1 MSRFNDGITKKL
13 LEGAERTLRSKNVA
27 RMETV
32 WVPGAFEI
40 PLALRS
46 LARGG
51 KFDALIA
58 LGAVIRGDT
67 PHFEYVC
74 QGATQGT
81 MQVMLET
88 GVPIAFGVLTTDNVR
103 QAEERVG
110 GKHGHKGE
118 EAALTALEM
127 ARMVK
132 MYG

>member
-1 MSRFNDGITKKL
+1 L
-13 LEGAERTLRSKNVA
+13 
-27 RMETV
+27 ETV

-67 PHFEYVC
+67 PHFDYVC
-74 QGATQGT
+74 EGATHGT
-81 MQVMLET
+81 MQVMLDT
-88 GVPIAFGVLTTDNVR
+88 GVPIAFGVLTTDTLR
-103 QAEERVG
+103 QAQERTG
-110 GKHGHKGE
+110 GRHGNKGID
-118 EAALTALEM
+118 AALTALEM